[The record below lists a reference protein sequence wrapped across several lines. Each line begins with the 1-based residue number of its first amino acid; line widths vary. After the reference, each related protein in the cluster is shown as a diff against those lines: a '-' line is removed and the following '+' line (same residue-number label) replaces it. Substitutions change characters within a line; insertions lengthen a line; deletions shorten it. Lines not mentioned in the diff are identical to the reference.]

1 AQAEKT
7 RQDIEF
13 QLCSSEYGVAAMD
26 ATDKIT
32 QHNRPVEN
40 NMLPTVEYLT
50 DQLYSYLGL
59 TKGLLEGS
67 ATEQEFLNYFTRTI
81 EPIASAIVEE
91 FNRKFL
97 TKTARTQNQS
107 VIYLRKPDRKSTRLN
122 SSHGS
127 ISYGVLCLKKKD

>member
-1 AQAEKT
+1 
-7 RQDIEF
+7 
-13 QLCSSEYGVAAMD
+13 
-26 ATDKIT
+26 DKIT
-32 QHNRPVEN
+32 QLNRPVEN

-81 EPIASAIVEE
+81 EPSASAIVEE
-91 FNRKFL
+91 FNRKIL

-107 VIYLRKPDRKSTRLN
+107 VIYIRKPFQITPIQDLADIIETQARNAVTTSN
-122 SSHGS
+122 EAQ
-127 ISYGVLCLKKKD
+127 

>member
-1 AQAEKT
+1 
-7 RQDIEF
+7 
-13 QLCSSEYGVAAMD
+13 
-26 ATDKIT
+26 DKIT
-32 QHNRPVEN
+32 QLNRPVEN

-50 DQLYSYLGL
+50 DQLYRYLGL

-91 FNRKFL
+91 FNRKVL

-107 VIYLRKPDRKSTRLN
+107 VIYLR
-122 SSHGS
+122 HA
-127 ISYGVLCLKKKD
+127 LKIVPMKDLAE